1 MVEKNGLSSASVRQW
16 AEQASDSLRNA
27 LTDLDF
33 ELPALV
39 SAAPSIEATP
49 PLTNSAGK
57 SRALSKHQKRQAKL
71 AKRKM
76 IIEKIRP
83 KIELSQMMRKK
94 HEDAIQTT
102 TGVTG
107 AMSMSRSIGTPSRT
121 EPPQSSMALAIW
133 KGASGESRL
142 TAVKSERCTVMTVSE
157 SVAAVRQGMRVIEPK
172 IN

>member
-102 TGVTG
+102 TGVTW
-107 AMSMSRSIGTPSRT
+107 GTGVH
-121 EPPQSSMALAIW
+121 EPQY
-133 KGASGESRL
+133 RDH
-142 TAVKSERCTVMTVSE
+142 
-157 SVAAVRQGMRVIEPK
+157 
-172 IN
+172 